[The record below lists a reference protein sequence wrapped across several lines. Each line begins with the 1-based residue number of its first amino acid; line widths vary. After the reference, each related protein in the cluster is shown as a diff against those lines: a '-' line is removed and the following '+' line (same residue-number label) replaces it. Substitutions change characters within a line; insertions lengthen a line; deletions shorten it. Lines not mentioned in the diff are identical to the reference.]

1 MNRTPDSTLQAL
13 RPQALD
19 ELAAESYA
27 RRREQDIAR
36 VLAATSEEAVPRTE
50 RRRMPRLLTAG
61 LAAGAVA
68 AAAVGVIV
76 ATGDSSGTRTPAP
89 AASQRLDA
97 RTVLLASAEGAAKAP
112 ATTGKYWYTRERE
125 TRLVGPARRRSP
137 RSEALAK
144 KRGKKSPP
152 VTAYVTTTQ
161 ETWSGRDRRDRTI
174 VGIDRKITFP
184 SAAEEAKW
192 KALGSPELEPWSAK
206 RHVNDYDFSDLKLTK
221 TQRNQT
227 VSALA
232 KLPSEPK
239 ALEKALRG
247 WYRDENQA
255 SLGHDGVPM
264 SGDFAQYV
272 FGTAQDL
279 LVGPITPATKS
290 ALFRMLAEQP
300 GITYLGTGTDRL
312 GRKGA
317 VLAGKGGIEIRLI
330 IDPETGQLLEQ
341 DSGDRK
347 SPMLVMTYQSMGWVN
362 HLDDRP

>member
-1 MNRTPDSTLQAL
+1 MKRNPDSTLQAL

-27 RRREQDIAR
+27 RRREEDIAR
-36 VLAATSEEAVPRTE
+36 VLAATSEEPAPRTE

-76 ATGDSSGTRTPAP
+76 ATDDSSGPRTPVP
-89 AASQRLDA
+89 VASQRLDA

-112 ATTGKYWYTRERE
+112 ATTGKYWYLRERD
-125 TRLVGPARRRSP
+125 TRLVGPRRGSP
-137 RSEALAK
+137 SSEAVAK
-144 KRGKKSPP
+144 KRGKKFPP
-152 VTAYVTTTQ
+152 VNAYVTTTQ

-174 VGIDRKITFP
+174 VGIDRQITFP
-184 SAAEEAKW
+184 NAAEEAKW

-247 WYRDENQA
+247 WYRDDNQV
-255 SLGHDGVPM
+255 SVEHDGVPM
-264 SGDFAQYV
+264 SEDFAQYV

-290 ALFRMLAEQP
+290 ALFRMLAKQP

-317 VLAGKGGIEIRLI
+317 VLAMKGGVEIRLI
-330 IDPETGQLLEQ
+330 IDPQTGQLLEQ